1 MKIKFLYVDKD
12 GKVTLTRK
20 ELDEIMKE
28 CYDNGYEDAKAI
40 YSSSISILS
49 STPYYDYNR
58 YGDSITCESTVTNVT
73 GKVATCDSN
82 CSNSVGNSVESAL
95 SNPAKLASVCEA
107 FSTETVIG

>member
-40 YSSSISILS
+40 YGSSIASITT
-49 STPYYDYNR
+49 TPYYDYNR
-58 YGDSITCESTVTNVT
+58 YGTTITCDSITSGKVT
-73 GKVATCDSN
+73 GCVSN
-82 CSNSVGNSVESAL
+82 CTDSIEGTL
-95 SNPAKLASVCEA
+95 SDASICGA
-107 FSTETVIG
+107 STTETVIG

>member
-28 CYDNGYEDAKAI
+28 CYDNGYEDARALYGSI
-40 YSSSISILS
+40 SSITT

-58 YGDSITCESTVTNVT
+58 CGTTI
-73 GKVATCDSN
+73 TCDSIASGKVTSCVSN
-82 CSNSVGNSVESAL
+82 CTDSIEGTL
-95 SNPAKLASVCEA
+95 SSTAIYGAST
-107 FSTETVIG
+107 TETVIG

>member
-40 YSSSISILS
+40 YGSISSITTT
-49 STPYYDYNR
+49 TPYYDYNR
-58 YGDSITCESTVTNVT
+58 YGTTITCDSITS
-73 GKVATCDSN
+73 GKVTSCVSN
-82 CSNSVGNSVESAL
+82 CTDSIEGTL
-95 SNPAKLASVCEA
+95 SNAAIHGAST
-107 FSTETVIG
+107 TETVIG